1 MPNYQNGKIYKITA
15 GNLTY
20 IGSTCEPTLARRLA
34 KHVASCKCW
43 KNNKSHF
50 ITSFP
55 LIETG
60 QYEITLIEL
69 FPCGSKDELT
79 ARERF
84 HIESNICV
92 NKYIPTQTDKEYYQ
106 KNKEEILEKV
116 KSYYETNKDAIAE
129 KGKAYRDI
137 NKEAIAEKDKAYRDA
152 NKEAIAEKDKAY
164 YKTNKDA
171 MLEKMKVYREANKEA
186 IAAKKKAWKIAKK
199 ASLSKSIQEHREAV
213 PLPSEY
219 PQPS

>member
-34 KHVASCKCW
+34 KHKSDYNAW
-43 KNNKSHF
+43 KNGKYAHT
-50 ITSFP
+50 TSFTV
-55 LIETG
+55 IETG

-84 HIESNICV
+84 HIETNVCV
-92 NKYIPTQTDKEYYQ
+92 NQRIPNRTDIETKEVRVNRSKQFYEKHKEDIKEKSRLQ
-106 KNKEEILEKV
+106 KKNNKEQIDKVNKLYRDTHKEEISKRKKEWYKV
-116 KSYYETNKDAIAE
+116 NRSKSRPKHP
-129 KGKAYRDI
+129 
-137 NKEAIAEKDKAYRDA
+137 EAI
-152 NKEAIAEKDKAY
+152 
-164 YKTNKDA
+164 
-171 MLEKMKVYREANKEA
+171 
-186 IAAKKKAWKIAKK
+186 
-199 ASLSKSIQEHREAV
+199 